1 MTTRKNQSATKFAP
15 KFSDGPLSPNAS
27 AQSLLMTPEEVLAIT
42 GYKRVATLYAN
53 IPFGFPAPV
62 SLGPRRSNGR
72 AGKAMWVRAEVMAWL
87 EAKIAEPRPLAL
99 KHRAETL
106 PA

>member
-1 MTTRKNQSATKFAP
+1 MTTVATNSATPAP
-15 KFSDGPLSPNAS
+15 TFPDAPLSPHALAPS
-27 AQSLLMTPEEVLAIT
+27 VFMTPEEVLAVT

-53 IPFGFPAPV
+53 IPHGFPAPV
-62 SLGPRRSNGR
+62 SLGPRRANGS

-87 EAKIAEPRPLAL
+87 EAKIAEPRPLAQ
-99 KHRAETL
+99 KHRAASL